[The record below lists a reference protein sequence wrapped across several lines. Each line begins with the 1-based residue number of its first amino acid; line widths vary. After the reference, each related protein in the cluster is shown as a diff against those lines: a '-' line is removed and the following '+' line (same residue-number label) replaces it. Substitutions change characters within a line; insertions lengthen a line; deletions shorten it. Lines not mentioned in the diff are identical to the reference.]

1 MDFEKKLKSLEKIVA
16 KMESGESSLE
26 ESLKDFE
33 EGVRITKECHK
44 QLEEAEQK
52 VKLLLS
58 VSEDGVEETS
68 DFSGSTQA

>member
-1 MDFEKKLKSLEKIVA
+1 MDFEKKLQSLEKIVA

-44 QLEEAEQK
+44 QLDEAEQK

-68 DFSGSTQA
+68 DFSGLTQA